1 MKKWFT
7 MVMCVALLF
16 CGTVT
21 EGFASQAHTMTA
33 NLLNDWVAAKP
44 GAIVYR
50 DPELEQPWICLNRAV
65 LVKRRIALGDCTAI
79 MNGKHIGYIA
89 NKDLS
94 ALKPGEWFL
103 TSRNT
108 RAYQLPSLKSRSIGI
123 QKGTAVQLIGI
134 IGSCAMVR
142 RGDAVGYIY
151 AGHLKWLPYG
161 EAVSAAQ

>member
-1 MKKWFT
+1 MKKWFV
-7 MVMCVALLF
+7 MVMCAVLLF
-16 CGTVT
+16 CGMVT
-21 EGFASQAHTMTA
+21 EGFADQAHTMTA
-33 NLLNDWVAAKP
+33 KLLNDWMATKP

-50 DPELEQPWICLNRAV
+50 DPELEQPWVRLNSV
-65 LVKRRIALGDCTAI
+65 MLVKRRVALGDCTAI

-89 NKDLS
+89 NGDLT
-94 ALKPGEWFL
+94 AFNQGDWFL

-108 RAYQLPSLKSRSIGI
+108 RAYQLPSLKSRNIGI
-123 QKGTAVQLIGI
+123 KKGTAVQLIGI